1 MSATFASMRYV
12 NYRYWFVASLIAS
25 TGAWLQ
31 RVAQDWYVLTVLT
44 DHDSG
49 QVGIVTALQ
58 FLPII
63 LFSAWA
69 GVLADRIPGR
79 RLLQCTQAG
88 VGLVSL
94 VMGVV
99 VLTGT
104 GELWHQYILAF
115 ISGTISAVDT
125 PARQAFVGE
134 LVPQDKMANAVALNA
149 TAFHTARL
157 IGPAS
162 AGFFIDWWGVGPVFL
177 IDAGMFAAPVIALAL
192 MRADRLYPRTL
203 IPRARGQLRE
213 SVAYVHSRTDIRI
226 ILALIVVVSALGMNF
241 QMTSALMAT
250 TVFGKAAGSFG
261 ILSTFMA
268 FGSIL
273 GSTGAARRVPR
284 LRTILLGAAF
294 YGTAEI
300 LLGLAPSYWWF
311 ALLSI
316 PTGFG
321 MVQTRTDPDK
331 RGRVMAL
338 YSLVFLGAT
347 PIGSPFIGWVGTM
360 FGARWSILVGGIA
373 SLGIALICGVWAMI
387 HWKGRVVVR
396 PSFPWVGV
404 EADSSVDAP
413 RRSLDED

>member
-1 MSATFASMRYV
+1 M
-12 NYRYWFVASLIAS
+12 
-25 TGAWLQ
+25 LQ
-31 RVAQDWYVLTVLT
+31 PPLE
-44 DHDSG
+44 S
-49 QVGIVTALQ
+49 
-58 FLPII
+58 
-63 LFSAWA
+63 
-69 GVLADRIPGR
+69 
-79 RLLQCTQAG
+79 
-88 VGLVSL
+88 
-94 VMGVV
+94 
-99 VLTGT
+99 
-104 GELWHQYILAF
+104 
-115 ISGTISAVDT
+115 
-125 PARQAFVGE
+125 
-134 LVPQDKMANAVALNA
+134 
-149 TAFHTARL
+149 
-157 IGPAS
+157 
-162 AGFFIDWWGVGPVFL
+162 GFFIDWWGVGPVFL

-213 SVAYVHSRTDIRI
+213 SVAYVHGRTDIRI

-321 MVQTRTDPDK
+321 MLTMNTSANALIQTRTDPDK

-347 PIGSPFIGWVGTM
+347 PIGSPIIGWVGTM

-387 HWKGRVVVR
+387 HWKGRVVAR
-396 PSFPWVGV
+396 PTFPWVGV